1 MLRTMM
7 TDAELWAPVQQD
19 LHEWNEDWGDRNA
32 WNKETAWT
40 LAATLDAQAQVA
52 RSRYTIDRGRPAE
65 DPFQLLRA
73 LGRITVRQT
82 PSVVDGVAMIRQ
94 SVWLCHLCGW
104 SSPTDVPAVSPF
116 YAFLRRLYPEA
127 RHRHGALRRS
137 SGRRRKLKRG
147 QKMPPRR
154 PGAMG
159 RVAQRVQREATRG
172 RRPAPGDLW
181 DRFLAETS
189 HDSVKRGVLPSV
201 WDLAVDGSPLES
213 GASSFGEKRCDCPTR
228 GCGCLRYFSDPMA
241 LVGWDSHR
249 NRYYFGYDPSAMV
262 VVNAVPGQPSHPLI
276 VSLALHPAN
285 RHDGVALPDLL
296 VKTQTLYQTPDITM
310 DHLIGDAAYDV
321 QALWDFVRQ
330 RGLIPAFA
338 PMQPV
343 EPPPVSE
350 AAIAAGVP
358 LSETHQPICGDA
370 RPMPRLG
377 QPRSGVMVYGCPL
390 RKKSAPPCSN
400 PCDKAKKTVTVNFR
414 GSRYAESGVPYGTPD
429 GTTLYNERTG
439 VERSFSL
446 WTAHGIK
453 AAHHRRP
460 YLWYARLALAAMVS
474 HHEAWIR
481 TAA

>member
-7 TDAELWAPVQQD
+7 TDAELWAQVQQD

-32 WNKETAWT
+32 WSKETAWT

-52 RSRYTIDRGRPAE
+52 RSRYTIDRGRPAT

-73 LGRITVRQT
+73 LGLITVRQI
-82 PSVVDGVAMIRQ
+82 PSLVDGVAMLRQ

-104 SSPTDVPAVSPF
+104 DRPTDVPAVSTF

-127 RHRHGALRRS
+127 MPRQGAMRRS
-137 SGRRRKLKRG
+137 SGRRLKLKRG
-147 QKMPPRR
+147 QKMPSRR
-154 PGAMG
+154 PGAIG
-159 RVAQRVQREATRG
+159 RVAGRVQREATRG

-189 HDSVKRGVLPSV
+189 LGSVQRGVLPSV
-201 WDLAVDGSPLES
+201 WDLAVDGSPIAS
-213 GASSFGEKRCDCPTR
+213 GASSFGAKRCDCSTR

-296 VKTQTLYQTPDITM
+296 VKTQTLYQTPNITM
-310 DHLIGDAAYDV
+310 NHLIGDAAYDV
-321 QALWDFVRQ
+321 QALWDFTRQ

-343 EPPPVSE
+343 EPPHVSD
-350 AAIAAGVP
+350 AAIAAGVT
-358 LSETHQPICGDA
+358 LSDTHQPLCGDA
-370 RPMPRLG
+370 RPMPRIG
-377 QPRSGVMVYGCPL
+377 QPRPGVMVYGCPL
-390 RKKSAPPCSN
+390 RQKSAPPCSH
-400 PCDKAKKTVTVNFR
+400 PCDKAKKTVTVNSR
-414 GSRYAESGVPYGTPD
+414 GSRYADSGVPYGTPEW
-429 GTTLYNERTG
+429 TTLYNERTG

>member
-1 MLRTMM
+1 
-7 TDAELWAPVQQD
+7 
-19 LHEWNEDWGDRNA
+19 
-32 WNKETAWT
+32 
-40 LAATLDAQAQVA
+40 
-52 RSRYTIDRGRPAE
+52 
-65 DPFQLLRA
+65 
-73 LGRITVRQT
+73 
-82 PSVVDGVAMIRQ
+82 
-94 SVWLCHLCGW
+94 
-104 SSPTDVPAVSPF
+104 
-116 YAFLRRLYPEA
+116 
-127 RHRHGALRRS
+127 
-137 SGRRRKLKRG
+137 
-147 QKMPPRR
+147 
-154 PGAMG
+154 MG

-201 WDLAVDGSPLES
+201 WDLAVDGSPIES

-276 VSLALHPAN
+276 VRLALHPAN

-296 VKTQTLYQTPDITM
+296 VKTQTLYQTLDITM
-310 DHLIGDAAYDV
+310 DHLMGDAAYDV

-343 EPPPVSE
+343 EPPHVSD
-350 AAIAAGVP
+350 AAIAAGVT

-439 VERSFSL
+439 VERSFSV